1 LSGSAQELINLF
13 IRPPANSVYFVITVV
28 LCLVSLLMVIGH
40 EAHRSQGDHYRRYSF
55 ALGLV
60 VLSWVL
66 PLIIAIFSLANNTPV
81 IGILPPLERFTI
93 LITLSLTMWM
103 FAPPYTAIT
112 RFTQIVFIAGVV
124 ALVITVA
131 QWTAIATQTDFNLST
146 FAIWWTFAHSLLAI
160 LGVLLMIRH
169 FITVEDS
176 PLKLVFFVIFGV
188 GAIFT
193 LIQTAQGNLIGNDA
207 GGMRMSMVI
216 GLFLLPML
224 IYRDIVRDYQL
235 FLIDAKNAPAPQLI
249 PPPIEPAPISP
260 AMRESVQLLR
270 ALGVMLD
277 STTST
282 LPQAI
287 LKAVIDMV
295 KVDVAAL
302 LRFKDANYADVVVAY
317 DRIFEREF
325 SGMSIN
331 LNQQPTLV
339 NSVERRSQRS
349 LLPDRNYDELRDLYT
364 RLDIEAMGPAYF
376 QPLSKDNQVISVLMI
391 ALPYTMRELTKAEES
406 LLQGIAVIAAN
417 LLQLAY
423 VAQDAQM
430 MAEENAIQQMVNR
443 ALNMQPVNDAER
455 KSRQNLQAELDLAR
469 QQIANL
475 NSEIETLKSAVNKE
489 QKRVSDELSESQEG
503 LSVSQKMV
511 ALNTNNEALRR
522 ERDELIHK
530 LQQAEVALHAA
541 LNTSDENRYQDYI
554 EGLRREKASLEAQ
567 KIALQVQLDELR
579 ANDRVIMPSDF
590 KDMLDRM
597 ILERDEL
604 VKERD
609 SLELRLNA
617 VNEQLS
623 QIGVE
628 QGIDGLVLLVS
639 RLTDQR
645 SELQTQNT
653 TLQTNLAALLAEH
666 ERLQNLREQE
676 QARDNTIQ
684 ALQKELQNLAND
696 REAALRQR
704 DMLQAEFDAVKNNLK
719 VFKAKWAQLQAQADA
734 YAKELQKYRQ
744 QQSPTINGQPIIQEH
759 QQHEQTEAI
768 AKYTTENADL
778 LLALIQELRTP
789 MTSITGYVDLLLS
802 EASGILGEMQRK
814 FLQRVATNVNRL
826 GLMLDDLIQITEL
839 DTGHLSFKPAP
850 INIGNLIEDIITNT
864 ALHFR
869 EKGLTVNLSV
879 QDNIP
884 EIEADRDAIEQ
895 VFMQL
900 LNNAFLVS
908 PPNSQIGI
916 RASKRQ
922 ASLNGDDKID
932 CLLVTIEDKGGGIA
946 EEDIPRVFAR
956 KYKAQNP
963 LIAGLGDTGVGLS
976 VAKALIEAQNGR
988 LWVESQMNV
997 GSRFS
1002 FLLPINP
1009 MPIAPKAM
1017 TNES

>member
-1 LSGSAQELINLF
+1 MSGSAQELLNLF
-13 IRPPANSVYFVITVV
+13 TRPPANSVYFVITLV
-28 LCLVSLLMVIGH
+28 LCLVSLLMIIGH
-40 EAHRSQGDHYRRYSF
+40 EAHRSHGDHYRRYSL
-55 ALGLV
+55 ALGLMTI
-60 VLSWVL
+60 SWVL
-66 PLIIAIFSLANNTPV
+66 PLIVAIFSLANNTSV
-81 IGILPPLERFTI
+81 VGILPPLERFSITI
-93 LITLSLTMWM
+93 SILLTLWI
-103 FAPPYTAIT
+103 FAPISVLLNRLAQL
-112 RFTQIVFIAGVV
+112 FFVMSIAG
-124 ALVITVA
+124 LIITIT
-131 QWTAIATQTDFNLST
+131 QWSTISSQTDFNLST
-146 FAIWWTFAHSLLAI
+146 FAIWWTFAHSLLAF
-160 LGVLLMIRH
+160 LGVLMVGRY
-169 FITVEDS
+169 FIKIEDS
-176 PLKLVFFVIFGV
+176 PLKLVYFVILAIGT
-188 GAIFT
+188 IFT
-193 LIQTAQGNLIGNDA
+193 LIQTTQGNLIGNDA
-207 GGMRMSMVI
+207 GAMRMSVVI

-224 IYRDIVRDYQL
+224 MYRDIVRDYQL
-235 FLIDAKNAPAPQLI
+235 SLVDIQTLATPAPQPI

-270 ALGVMLD
+270 ALGLMLD
-277 STTST
+277 STAST

-302 LRFKDANYADVVVAY
+302 LRFKDANYADVIVAY

-331 LNQQPTLV
+331 LNHQPTLV
-339 NSVERRSQRS
+339 NSVERRSQRP
-349 LLPDRNYDELRDLYT
+349 LLLDRNQEELKDLYT
-364 RLDIEAMGPAYF
+364 RLDIETMGPAYF
-376 QPLSKDNQVISVLMI
+376 QPLSKDNQVISVLMV
-391 ALPYTMRELTKAEES
+391 ALPYTTRELTKAEEG
-406 LLQGIAVIAAN
+406 LLKGIAVIAAN

-443 ALNMQPVNDAER
+443 ALTMQPVNEAER
-455 KSRQNLQAELDLAR
+455 QAKQNLQAELDNAR
-469 QQIANL
+469 QQIVNL
-475 NSEIETLKSAVNKE
+475 TGEIDALKSAVGKE

-511 ALNTNNEALRR
+511 ALNSHNEKLRR

-530 LQQAEVALHAA
+530 LQQAEIALHAA
-541 LNTSDENRYQDYI
+541 LNTSDENRHQDYI

-567 KIALQVQLDELR
+567 KITLQVQLDELR
-579 ANDRVIMPSDF
+579 ANDRMIMPTDF

-609 SLELRLNA
+609 GLELRLNA
-617 VNEQLS
+617 INEQLH

-628 QGIDGLVLLVS
+628 QGVDGLVQLVS
-639 RLTDQR
+639 KLTDQR
-645 SELQTQNT
+645 SELQSQNT

-666 ERLQNLREQE
+666 ERLQNLREHEQE
-676 QARDNTIQ
+676 RDMAIQ
-684 ALQKELQNLAND
+684 TLQKELQNLAHD
-696 REAALRQR
+696 REAAIRQR
-704 DMLQAEFDAVKNNLK
+704 EELRTELETIKNNLK
-719 VFKAKWAQLQAQADA
+719 VFKTKWAQLQAQADS
-734 YAKELQKYRQ
+734 YAKQLHALRNNQPLDE
-744 QQSPTINGQPIIQEH
+744 QSAVVQEQIQ
-759 QQHEQTEAI
+759 TI

-839 DTGHLSFKPAP
+839 DTGHLSFTPAP
-850 INIGNLIEDIITNT
+850 VNIPNLIEDMITNT

-869 EKGLTVNLSV
+869 EKGLSVNLSV

-884 EIEADRDAIEQ
+884 DIEADRDAVEQ
-895 VFMQL
+895 VLMQL

-922 ASLNGDDKID
+922 ASLNGDDKTD
-932 CLLVTIEDKGGGIA
+932 CVLITIEDKGGGIQD
-946 EEDIPRVFAR
+946 EDIPRVFAR
-956 KYKAQNP
+956 KYKAKNP

-976 VAKALIEAQNGR
+976 VAKALIEAQNGH
-988 LWVESQMNV
+988 LWVESRSNV
-997 GSRFS
+997 GSSFS
-1002 FLLPINP
+1002 FVLPIHALP
-1009 MPIAPKAM
+1009 MPKVIVD
-1017 TNES
+1017 ES

>member
-1 LSGSAQELINLF
+1 MSGSAQELLNLF
-13 IRPPANSVYFVITVV
+13 TRPPANSVYFVITLV
-28 LCLVSLLMVIGH
+28 LCLVSLLMIIGH
-40 EAHRSQGDHYRRYSF
+40 EAHRSHGDHYRRYSL
-55 ALGLV
+55 ALGLMTI
-60 VLSWVL
+60 SWVL
-66 PLIIAIFSLANNTPV
+66 PLIVAIFSLANNTSV
-81 IGILPPLERFTI
+81 VGILPPLERFSITI
-93 LITLSLTMWM
+93 SILLTLWI
-103 FAPPYTAIT
+103 FAPISVLLNRLAQL
-112 RFTQIVFIAGVV
+112 FFVMSIAG
-124 ALVITVA
+124 LIITIT
-131 QWTAIATQTDFNLST
+131 QWSTISSQTDFNLST
-146 FAIWWTFAHSLLAI
+146 FAIWWTFAHSLLAF
-160 LGVLLMIRH
+160 LGVLMVGRY
-169 FITVEDS
+169 FIKIEDS
-176 PLKLVFFVIFGV
+176 PLKLVYFVILAIGT
-188 GAIFT
+188 IFT
-193 LIQTAQGNLIGNDA
+193 LIQTTQGNLIGNDA
-207 GGMRMSMVI
+207 GAMRMSVVI

-224 IYRDIVRDYQL
+224 MYRDIVRDYQL
-235 FLIDAKNAPAPQLI
+235 SLVDIQTLATPAPQPI

-270 ALGVMLD
+270 ALGLMLD
-277 STTST
+277 STAST

-302 LRFKDANYADVVVAY
+302 LRFKDANYADVIVAY

-331 LNQQPTLV
+331 LNHQPTLV
-339 NSVERRSQRS
+339 NSVERRSQRP
-349 LLPDRNYDELRDLYT
+349 LLLDRNQEELKDLYT
-364 RLDIEAMGPAYF
+364 RLDIETMGPAYF
-376 QPLSKDNQVISVLMI
+376 QPLSKDNQVISVLMV
-391 ALPYTMRELTKAEES
+391 ALPYTTRELTKAEEG
-406 LLQGIAVIAAN
+406 LLKGIAVIAAN

-443 ALNMQPVNDAER
+443 ALTMQPVNEAER
-455 KSRQNLQAELDLAR
+455 QAKQNLQAELDNAR
-469 QQIANL
+469 QQIVNL
-475 NSEIETLKSAVNKE
+475 TGEIDALKSAVGKE

-511 ALNTNNEALRR
+511 ALNTHNEKLRR

-530 LQQAEVALHAA
+530 LQQAEIALHAA
-541 LNTSDENRYQDYI
+541 LNTSDENRHQDYI

-567 KIALQVQLDELR
+567 KITLQVQLDELR
-579 ANDRVIMPSDF
+579 ANDRMIMPTDF

-609 SLELRLNA
+609 GLELRLNA
-617 VNEQLS
+617 INEQLH

-628 QGIDGLVLLVS
+628 QGVDGLVQLVS
-639 RLTDQR
+639 KLTDQR
-645 SELQTQNT
+645 SELQSQNT

-666 ERLQNLREQE
+666 ERLQNLREHEQE
-676 QARDNTIQ
+676 RDMAIQ
-684 ALQKELQNLAND
+684 TLQKELQNLAHD
-696 REAALRQR
+696 REAAIRQR
-704 DMLQAEFDAVKNNLK
+704 EELRTELETIKNNLK
-719 VFKAKWAQLQAQADA
+719 VFKTKWAQLQAQADS
-734 YAKELQKYRQ
+734 YAKQLHALRNNQPLDE
-744 QQSPTINGQPIIQEH
+744 QSAVVQEQIQ
-759 QQHEQTEAI
+759 TI

-839 DTGHLSFKPAP
+839 DTGHLSFTPAP
-850 INIGNLIEDIITNT
+850 VNIPNLIEDMITNT

-869 EKGLTVNLSV
+869 EKGLSVNLSV

-884 EIEADRDAIEQ
+884 DIEADRDAVEQ
-895 VFMQL
+895 VLMQL

-922 ASLNGDDKID
+922 ASLNGDDKTD
-932 CLLVTIEDKGGGIA
+932 CVLITIEDKGGGIQD
-946 EEDIPRVFAR
+946 EDIPRVFAR
-956 KYKAQNP
+956 KYKAKNP

-976 VAKALIEAQNGR
+976 VAKALIEAQNGH
-988 LWVESQMNV
+988 LWVESRSNV
-997 GSRFS
+997 GSSFS
-1002 FLLPINP
+1002 FVLPIHALP
-1009 MPIAPKAM
+1009 MPKVIVD
-1017 TNES
+1017 ES

>member
-1 LSGSAQELINLF
+1 MSGSAQELLNLF
-13 IRPPANSVYFVITVV
+13 IRPPANSVYFVITLV
-28 LCLVSLLMVIGH
+28 LCLVSLLMIIGH
-40 EAHRSQGDHYRRYSF
+40 EAHRSHGNHYRRYSL
-55 ALGLV
+55 ALGLITIA
-60 VLSWVL
+60 WVL
-66 PLIIAIFSLANNTPV
+66 PLIVAIFSLANNTSV
-81 IGILPPLERFTI
+81 VGILPPLERFSIT
-93 LITLSLTMWM
+93 ITLLLTLWI
-103 FAPPYTAIT
+103 FAPISLLLNRLAQLFFVMSVAGLIIT
-112 RFTQIVFIAGVV
+112 ITQ
-124 ALVITVA
+124 
-131 QWTAIATQTDFNLST
+131 WSAIANQIDFNLSA
-146 FAIWWTFAHSLLAI
+146 FAIWWTFAHSLLALIGI
-160 LGVLLMIRH
+160 LIIGRY
-169 FITVEDS
+169 FIKIEDS
-176 PLKLVFFVIFGV
+176 PLKLVYFVIFMIGSV
-188 GAIFT
+188 FT
-193 LIQTAQGNLIGNDA
+193 LIQTTQGNLIGNDA
-207 GGMRMSMVI
+207 GAMRMSVVI

-224 IYRDIVRDYQL
+224 MYRDIVRDYQL
-235 FLIDAKNAPAPQLI
+235 LLDDIRTLATPAPQPI
-249 PPPIEPAPISP
+249 PPPVEPAPISP

-270 ALGVMLD
+270 ALGLMLD
-277 STTST
+277 STAST

-331 LNQQPTLV
+331 LNHQPTLV
-339 NSVERRSQRS
+339 NSVERRSQRP
-349 LLPDRNYDELRDLYT
+349 LLLDRNQEELKDLYT
-364 RLDIEAMGPAYF
+364 RLDIETMGPAYF
-376 QPLSKDNQVISVLMI
+376 QPLSKDNQVISVLMV
-391 ALPYTMRELTKAEES
+391 ALPYTTRELTKAEEG
-406 LLQGIAVIAAN
+406 LIKGIAVIAAN

-443 ALNMQPVNDAER
+443 ALTMQPVNEAER
-455 KSRQNLQAELDLAR
+455 QAKQNLQAELDLAR
-469 QQIANL
+469 QQIVAL
-475 NSEIETLKSAVNKE
+475 TGEIDALKLAIGKE

-511 ALNTNNEALRR
+511 ALSTNNEKLRR

-530 LQQAEVALHAA
+530 LQQAEIALHAA

-567 KIALQVQLDELR
+567 KVALQVQLDELR
-579 ANDRVIMPSDF
+579 ANDRVIMPTDF
-590 KDMLDRM
+590 KNMLDRM

-617 VNEQLS
+617 INEQLY

-628 QGIDGLVLLVS
+628 QGVDGLVQLVS
-639 RLTDQR
+639 KLTDQR
-645 SELQTQNT
+645 SELQSQNT

-666 ERLQNLREQE
+666 ERLQNLREHEQE
-676 QARDNTIQ
+676 RDTIIQ
-684 ALQKELQNLAND
+684 TLQKELQNLAHD
-696 REAALRQR
+696 REVAIRQR
-704 DMLQAEFDAVKNNLK
+704 EDLRAELDTIKNNLK
-719 VFKAKWAQLQAQADA
+719 VFKAKWTQLQAQADS
-734 YAKELQKYRQ
+734 YAKQLQALRNNQ
-744 QQSPTINGQPIIQEH
+744 PVDEQSVVVQEQIQS
-759 QQHEQTEAI
+759 I

-839 DTGHLSFKPAP
+839 DTGHLSFTPAP
-850 INIGNLIEDIITNT
+850 INIPNLIEDMITNT

-869 EKGLTVNLSV
+869 EKGLSVNLSV

-884 EIEADRDAIEQ
+884 EVEADRDAVEQ
-895 VFMQL
+895 VLMQL

-922 ASLNGDDKID
+922 VSLNGEDKTECVLI
-932 CLLVTIEDKGGGIA
+932 TIEDKGGGIQD
-946 EEDIPRVFAR
+946 EDIPRVFAR
-956 KYKAQNP
+956 KYKAKNP

-988 LWVESQMNV
+988 LWVESRMNV
-997 GSRFS
+997 GSSFS
-1002 FLLPINP
+1002 FVLPIHAMP
-1009 MPIAPKAM
+1009 MSKVMAD
-1017 TNES
+1017 ES